1 MEVFAQDGLATLTDQ
16 VFPAAGANSLSLF
29 SEGGTA
35 RLESLT
41 VTPLTRAMW

>member
-1 MEVFAQDGLATLTDQ
+1 M
-16 VFPAAGANSLSLF
+16 SLF

-41 VTPLTRAMW
+41 VTPLNKAMW